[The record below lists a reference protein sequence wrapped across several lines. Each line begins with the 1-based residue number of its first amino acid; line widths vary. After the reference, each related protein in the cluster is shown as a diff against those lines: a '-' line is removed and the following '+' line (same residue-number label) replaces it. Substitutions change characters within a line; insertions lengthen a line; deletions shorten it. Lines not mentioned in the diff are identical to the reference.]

1 MIRKYTRASRKLF
14 GLKFQEPL
22 FGGRTVHGSN
32 LEGTTILRDLAN
44 AGAVGEGYEAVADPG
59 GLESGRRL
67 RRRRRET
74 H

>member
-14 GLKFQEPL
+14 GLKFQAPL
-22 FGGRTVHGSN
+22 FGGITVHGWDFERTALS
-32 LEGTTILRDLAN
+32 RDLAH
-44 AGAVGEGYEAVADPG
+44 AGVVGEAYDEEAPPG
-59 GLESGRRL
+59 GLESERRL

>member
-22 FGGRTVHGSN
+22 FGRRTVRGWN
-32 LEGTTILRDLAN
+32 LESTAALRDSAN
-44 AGAVGEGYEAVADPG
+44 AGTVGEGYNGETDPQV
-59 GLESGRRL
+59 LESGRRL

>member
-22 FGGRTVHGSN
+22 FGTRTVRGWN
-32 LEGTTILRDLAN
+32 LESTAAFRDSAN
-44 AGAVGEGYEAVADPG
+44 AGIAVAGCQEEAAPG